1 MYIWRDS
8 NTYVLIT
15 CLDYKVA
22 LIDVRPS
29 PPMMEK
35 SPPTT
40 DEQQDTVV
48 APLLSRMM
56 TPAAA
61 PIELAICNTDPCV
74 CVHDGWQAA
83 GLGALLSLMH

>member
-1 MYIWRDS
+1 
-8 NTYVLIT
+8 V
-15 CLDYKVA
+15 
-22 LIDVRPS
+22 
-29 PPMMEK
+29 
-35 SPPTT
+35 
-40 DEQQDTVV
+40 TVV